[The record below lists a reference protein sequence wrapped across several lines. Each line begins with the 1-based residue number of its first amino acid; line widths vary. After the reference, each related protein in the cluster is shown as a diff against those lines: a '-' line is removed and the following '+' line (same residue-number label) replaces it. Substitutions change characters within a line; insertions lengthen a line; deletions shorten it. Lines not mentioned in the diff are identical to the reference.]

1 MIFWKRYLGKQS
13 GQRKTSDISRTYTH
27 THTQYSILTAKVEID
42 RGSHFAHAILRSHLV
57 QASVRFHHIVQI
69 QNHGELVVAHRLTP
83 DRCPAIGHQQ
93 HIAAIPFDVRLR
105 CSQQLTLEDQ
115 PIAIVLLAQLRLLRE
130 AGCKIVSHSH
140 RGTHWRI
147 DNWTGDIRRQFSFP
161 YILYIY
167 IFRGFRTLRSAI
179 RAITRVVAELGENVN
194 LKQKP
199 YTHDSSLS
207 SRRRFRFRDAMMR
220 GFPLDRWNFRF
231 LFFFC
236 LVYLSSLS
244 IDNHRGRSGP
254 VSSDSS
260 IRW

>member
-1 MIFWKRYLGKQS
+1 MIFWKRYLRKQS

-167 IFRGFRTLRSAI
+167 KYIFRGFRTLRSAI
-179 RAITRVVAELGENVN
+179 RVITRVVAELGENVN

-199 YTHDSSLS
+199 YTHSSLS
-207 SRRRFRFRDAMMR
+207 SRRRFRFRDAMR

-231 LFFFC
+231 FFVWFI
-236 LVYLSSLS
+236 SLLYQL
-244 IDNHRGRSGP
+244 IITADGLDRSRRT
-254 VSSDSS
+254 S